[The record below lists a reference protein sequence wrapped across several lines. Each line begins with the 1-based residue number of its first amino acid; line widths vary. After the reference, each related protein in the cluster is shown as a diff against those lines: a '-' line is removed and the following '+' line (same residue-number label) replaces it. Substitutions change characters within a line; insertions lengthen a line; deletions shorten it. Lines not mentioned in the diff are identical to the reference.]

1 MISRAWLGVT
11 SRIIEPRAQGSVNNS
26 SPGEGARALLSAAA
40 VRRVARRVFNLALD
54 STLED
59 WAVNMDRL
67 PLTADFVAKVVR
79 ERYPTLRPPFHARW
93 RHFVF
98 GGKDLWGE
106 IAGAAAAGARSGVA
120 AGVAPGA
127 GSGSLAGSAGAAR
140 AAFDLAIT
148 SVLLDAGA
156 GAEWRYRDAA
166 TGLIAVRS
174 EGLALASL
182 RWFERGGL
190 SDNPREPLR
199 ADAAAL
205 CRIDAAAVD
214 DAFQSTDGNRLQGAS
229 GRASLLNRLGS
240 AMLARPDLFASGDTP
255 RPGGLFDVLAARAA
269 PDGRLAA
276 ATILEVLLEGLGPI
290 WPNRPTLDGVP
301 LGDCWLHPAL
311 RGDRPVDRFVPLH
324 KLSQWLAYSLIEP
337 LEIAGLQVVDV
348 GGLTG
353 LAEYRNGGLFVDM
366 GVLVPRD
373 FAAFS
378 RVHAVSDPFV
388 VGWRAATVALLDEVA
403 PMVAARL
410 GLATDEFPLARV
422 LEGGTWA
429 AGRLIAREKRMDA
442 GPPFKIS
449 SDGTV
454 F

>member
-1 MISRAWLGVT
+1 VISRT
-11 SRIIEPRAQGSVNNS
+11 IELPAGGSGS
-26 SPGEGARALLSAAA
+26 HGGARSLLSAAA
-40 VRRVARRVFNLALD
+40 VRGTARRILTLALD
-54 STLED
+54 SSLED
-59 WAVNMDRL
+59 WAVVMDRL
-67 PLTADFVAKVVR
+67 PGTADFVARVVR
-79 ERYPTLRPPFHARW
+79 DRYPTLHPPLHARW

-98 GGKDLWGE
+98 DGRDLWKE
-106 IAGAAAAGARSGVA
+106 TAAVRTWESSAA
-120 AGVAPGA
+120 
-127 GSGSLAGSAGAAR
+127 AAR

-156 GAEWRYRDAA
+156 GPEWRYRDPVSD
-166 TGLIAVRS
+166 LIAVRS

-190 SDNPREPLR
+190 SDDARDPLR

-205 CRIDAAAVD
+205 GRIDARAVD
-214 DAFQSTDGNRLQGAS
+214 AAFQSTDGNLLQGAH
-229 GRASLLNRLGS
+229 GRAALLNRLGS
-240 AMLARPDLFASGDTP
+240 AMLARPDLFARADLP
-255 RPGGLFDVLAARAA
+255 RPGGLFDVLLARASG
-269 PDGRLAA
+269 GRIPAA
-276 ATILEVLLEGLGPI
+276 VILEVLLDGLGSI
-290 WPNRPTLDGVP
+290 WPNRPLLDGVP
-301 LGDCWLHPAL
+301 LGDCWPHPAL
-311 RGDRPVDRFVPLH
+311 RSDRPVDRFVPLH

-337 LEIAGLQVVDV
+337 LESAGLTVVDV

-373 FAAFS
+373 PGAFS
-378 RVHAVSDPFV
+378 RLHDVSDPFV

-403 PMVAARL
+403 PLVATRL
-410 GLATDEFPLARV
+410 GLTTDEFPLARV

-429 AGRLIAREKRMDA
+429 AGRLLARERRAAA
-442 GPPFKIS
+442 GPPFQIS